1 MLSMTDIKNKTIV
14 GLAGGIGSGKSTISL
29 LFNQLGIISIDA
41 DDVAREVVEPG
52 TPCLLEITQKYGNE
66 ILLADKTLDRRQLRH
81 IIFNNPD
88 EKKWLES
95 ITHPAIKNRIEEL
108 IEAADSKY
116 VLLVHPI
123 LFETGQDKICDYVIA
138 ISVPRDKQIKRVCK
152 RDNCSEE
159 LANKM
164 IDSQISDIRRTALA
178 NTIIENTGNISDLNA
193 KVEKLNQYIIKQF
206 DEK

>member
-1 MLSMTDIKNKTIV
+1 MTKTKKKNIV
-14 GLAGGIGSGKSTISL
+14 GLAGGIGSGKSTISKI
-29 LFNQLGIISIDA
+29 FNNLGIISIDA

-52 TPCLLEITQKYGNE
+52 SYCLNAIEKRYGNS
-66 ILLADKTLDRRQLRH
+66 ILLPDNTLDRRKLRH
-81 IIFNNPD
+81 IIFDNQI

-123 LFETGQDKICDYVIA
+123 LFETNQDKACDFIIA
-138 ISVPRDKQIKRVCK
+138 ISVPRENQVKRVCE

-164 IDSQISDIRRTALA
+164 IDSQISDMRRTTLA

>member
-1 MLSMTDIKNKTIV
+1 MTKTKKKNIV
-14 GLAGGIGSGKSTISL
+14 GLAGGIGSGKSTISKI
-29 LFNQLGIISIDA
+29 FNNLGIISIDA

-52 TPCLLEITQKYGNE
+52 SYCLNAIEKRYGNS
-66 ILLADKTLDRRQLRH
+66 ILLPDNTLDRRQLRH
-81 IIFNNPD
+81 IIFDNQI

-123 LFETGQDKICDYVIA
+123 LFETNQDKACDFIIA
-138 ISVPRDKQIKRVCK
+138 ISVPRENQVKRVCE

-164 IDSQISDIRRTALA
+164 IDSQISDMRRTTLA

>member
-1 MLSMTDIKNKTIV
+1 MTKTKNKVIV
-14 GLAGGIGSGKSTISL
+14 GLAGGIGTGKSTISK

-41 DDVAREVVEPG
+41 DDVARDVVEPG
-52 TPCLLEITQKYGNE
+52 THCLFEITARYGNA
-66 ILLADKTLDRRQLRH
+66 ILFADQTLDRRQLRH

-123 LFETGQDKICDYVIA
+123 LYETGQDKICDFIIA
-138 ISVPRDKQIKRVCK
+138 ISIPRESQVKRVCK

-193 KVEKLNQYIIKQF
+193 KVEKLNQHIIKQF

>member
-1 MLSMTDIKNKTIV
+1 MTKTEKKNIV
-14 GLAGGIGSGKSTISL
+14 GLAGGIGSGKSTISKI
-29 LFNQLGIISIDA
+29 FNQLGIISIDA

-52 TPCLLEITQKYGNE
+52 SHCLGEIRKRYGNT
-66 ILLADKTLDRRQLRH
+66 ILLPDNTLDRRQLRH
-81 IIFNNPD
+81 IIFDNQI

-95 ITHPAIKNRIEEL
+95 ITHPAIKNRIEDL
-108 IEAADSKY
+108 IAAADSKY

-123 LFETGQDKICDYVIA
+123 LFETGQDKTCDYIIA
-138 ISVPRDKQIKRVCK
+138 ISVPRENQVKRVCE
-152 RDNCSEE
+152 RDNCSKE

-193 KVEKLNQYIIKQF
+193 KVEKLNRYIIKLF

>member
-1 MLSMTDIKNKTIV
+1 MTKTKKKNIV
-14 GLAGGIGSGKSTISL
+14 GLAGGIGSGKSTISKI
-29 LFNQLGIISIDA
+29 FNNLGITSIDA

-52 TPCLLEITQKYGNE
+52 SYCLDAIEKRYGNT
-66 ILLADKTLDRRQLRH
+66 ILLPDNTLDRRQLRH
-81 IIFNNPD
+81 IIFDNQI

-123 LFETGQDKICDYVIA
+123 LFETNQDKTCDFIIA
-138 ISVPRDKQIKRVCK
+138 ISVPRENQVKRVCE
-152 RDNCSEE
+152 RDNCTEE